1 MSDYNHLTTKDL
13 KIATILDTFSYGV
26 FEPEA
31 ELFQLTPQN
40 WEEELKKHQP
50 DMLLVESAWRGK
62 DDLWTDVINDCPKEL
77 IDIVS
82 YCKRREV
89 PTVFWNK
96 EDPYHF
102 NDFIETAALFNFV
115 FTTDIECIP
124 RYKKHLKHE
133 NIFLLPFA
141 CQPKI
146 HNPIEK
152 YERKDAFVFA
162 GAYYKR
168 FPERN
173 VQFSRMVDVLADE
186 GKLDIYDRHYGNEKT
201 VFKFPKE
208 YQRFIR
214 GGLSYDEIDKAY
226 KGYKYAIN
234 LNSMT
239 ESPTMFSR
247 RVFELMASNTIVL
260 SNYTIGTQV
269 LLGDLVISTDD
280 MKELRKKVQHLKQ
293 EPLFEKKIRLAALRK
308 VMLEHTAENRLNE
321 IVLKVFSRNIESG
334 LPNIICISYVKEK
347 KQIEKIR
354 KVFLAQSYKNKKM
367 LIVCANG
374 VLPDLSEDDNITF
387 IGENDESRSVESFDN
402 ADYLA
407 GLSMH
412 DYYGKNYLMDLVL
425 ATHYSDANVISKGG
439 CYVYTGKDGLT
450 LEGNTLPY
458 TSSTSAWLRS
468 SIFKRSKVNNRS
480 IVNFAKAIDMEHS
493 TGEEVFIV
501 DEFNYCRNGSPRLS
515 AHEKM
520 EIDDLPE
527 IDTGVSIDNKWV
539 GKQLL
544 IIEYQIKMKQ
554 KLMESSEKQKK
565 VIEKKTSEL
574 KKLKTALKALSA
586 IHFSRH
592 PIKKIKSY
600 KQLINIY
607 RKLK

>member
-173 VQFSRMVDVLADE
+173 VQFSRMVDVLASE
-186 GKLDIYDRHYGNEKT
+186 GEVDIYDRHYGNEKT

-468 SIFKRSKVNNRS
+468 SILKRSKVNNRS

-544 IIEYQIKMKQ
+544 IIEHQIKMKQ
-554 KLMESSEKQKK
+554 KLMESSEKQKR

-586 IHFSRH
+586 IRFSRH